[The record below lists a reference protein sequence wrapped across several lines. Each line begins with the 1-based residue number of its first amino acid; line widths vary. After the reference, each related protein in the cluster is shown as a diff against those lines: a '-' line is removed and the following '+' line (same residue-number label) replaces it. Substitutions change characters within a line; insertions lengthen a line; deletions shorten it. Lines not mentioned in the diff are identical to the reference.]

1 MINIFQRSLLQQKR
15 AKKKHLD
22 KRLQMLL
29 RRAKMIEDEL
39 LILQADESF
48 YRVCIFGSARI
59 KADSP
64 QYIAVATLAERLS
77 RRGIDILTGG
87 GPGLMEAANLGAK
100 RAHVVPKS
108 TDADK
113 SLITEPSVFKAGMSY
128 GISIELPFEPTA
140 NHHLDIKRHHQKFSS
155 RLDDFVRLSHSI
167 IVTPGGIG
175 TLLELFFCWQLVQ
188 VKHVPPRPI
197 LLLDRAYWEGI
208 VDWLR
213 NVTLER
219 SLISASDFD
228 SIIIIDNVDD
238 ACSTIFRHHELFL
251 KAYKDGGGS

>member
-1 MINIFQRSLLQQKR
+1 MINIFQRSLNQQRR

-29 RRAKMIEDEL
+29 RRAKMIEDEIL
-39 LILQADESF
+39 KLQADESF

-59 KADSP
+59 KPDTA
-64 QYIAVATLAERLS
+64 QYIEVATLAEKLS

-100 RAHVVPKS
+100 RAHVAPQ
-108 TDADK
+108 DK
-113 SLITEPSVFKAGMSY
+113 DTATHPVSVEANTLKAGMSY
-128 GISIELPFEPTA
+128 GISIELPFEPTP

-197 LLLDRAYWEGI
+197 LLLERYYWQGI

-213 NVTLER
+213 KVTLER
-219 SLISASDFD
+219 ELISPHDFD
-228 SIIIIDNVDD
+228 SIIIVDSVD
-238 ACSTIFRHHELFL
+238 EACNMIFSHHDDFL
-251 KAYKDGGGS
+251 RSFRGDGR

>member
-1 MINIFQRSLLQQKR
+1 MINIFQRSSKQQRR

-39 LILQADESF
+39 LKLQADESF

-59 KADSP
+59 KPDSP
-64 QYIAVATLAERLS
+64 QYIEVAALAEKLS

-87 GPGLMEAANLGAK
+87 GPGLMEAANLGAR
-100 RAHVVPKS
+100 RAHVIPNNDH
-108 TDADK
+108 TGPLDAV
-113 SLITEPSVFKAGMSY
+113 SGEMNGLKAGMSY
-128 GISIELPFEPTA
+128 GISIELPFEPTP

-197 LLLDRAYWEGI
+197 LLLERDYWEGI

-213 NVTLER
+213 KVTLER
-219 SLISASDFD
+219 ELISANDFD
-228 SIIIIDNVDD
+228 SIIIVDSVD
-238 ACSTIFRHHELFL
+238 ETCNTIFNHHDEFL
-251 KAYKDGGGS
+251 KSFK